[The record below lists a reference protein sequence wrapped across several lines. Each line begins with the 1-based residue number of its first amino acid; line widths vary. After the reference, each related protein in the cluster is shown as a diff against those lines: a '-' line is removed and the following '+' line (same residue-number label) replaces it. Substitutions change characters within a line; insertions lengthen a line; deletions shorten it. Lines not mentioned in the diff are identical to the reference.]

1 MIQLSQHAQ
10 LSNNHSLHLLC
21 ARHISLLFRSLLL
34 QDWEGSS
41 PRSFHE
47 GSLLSQSKETFL
59 YLFPIKVTVNPDY
72 LQLLLS
78 LQHHCLFWFHHYTS
92 HSLKLSLFSQSE
104 VISFMCSNTA
114 YDYPL
119 EWKDSL
125 KARTPYLFHH
135 CFPNTK
141 KNMLRF

>member
-21 ARHISLLFRSLLL
+21 ARHISLLFQSLLL

-47 GSLLSQSKETFL
+47 WSLLSQSKETFL
-59 YLFPIKVTVNPDY
+59 YLFPIKVTVNPAY

-92 HSLKLSLFSQSE
+92 HSLKLSLLCAQ
-104 VISFMCSNTA
+104 INTA